1 MFIWLLWSEQYC
13 CSSARV
19 YSSRHA
25 LSSFVHNIALRGYR
39 CWSLSYAPII
49 SPKNKHK
56 KGTKVTVSWQSHITA
71 DNDMSFSQEKGFFCK
86 LWAFFLLLH
95 LSFLKGFGLILNLN
109 LFLFQ
114 HEHLDLTTPHLRQ
127 LHSSSY
133 KLRSSVTVFTLNS
146 MGGEALD
153 WLWGKK

>member
-1 MFIWLLWSEQYC
+1 MGLL
-13 CSSARV
+13 
-19 YSSRHA
+19 
-25 LSSFVHNIALRGYR
+25 
-39 CWSLSYAPII
+39 
-49 SPKNKHK
+49 
-56 KGTKVTVSWQSHITA
+56 
-71 DNDMSFSQEKGFFCK
+71 
-86 LWAFFLLLH
+86 LLLH
-95 LSFLKGFGLILNLN
+95 LSFLKGFGLIWNLN

-153 WLWGKK
+153 WLGEKNSLCISLFLTIRNKMLGLLIP